1 MPKEML
7 FLCDVY
13 TKWLKENN
21 LPHQCASDILYGKDT
36 MNILTVNQ
44 PYWLE
49 NFISTWDIIAQNA
62 QENIMT
68 KIDLTDNELQEL
80 KYHYVDRIVGNM
92 SLEDL
97 LQYVKEDM
105 ENAVNDLSEVEFL
118 DQAED
123 YWNDSFDE
131 VVEIVKDY
139 ANCDFKK
146 PIEDRKPSN
155 IFIDINNT
163 GGKY

>member
-1 MPKEML
+1 MSKEML

-13 TKWLKENN
+13 DKYLDEND
-21 LPHQCASDILYGKDT
+21 LPHRSACDILYGENA
-36 MNILTVNQ
+36 MALTSNQ
-44 PYWLE
+44 KYWLE
-49 NFISTWDIIAQNA
+49 SFISTWDIIAQNA
-62 QENIMT
+62 QEDIMT
-68 KIDLTDNELQEL
+68 KINLTDEELQEL

-146 PIEDRKPSN
+146 PIEDREPSN